1 MSANIERLNGN
12 ILKHIFL
19 FLSFEEFY
27 ANIGRTNKR
36 MNKYCRELKDRCQKI
51 KAFYMPLFSKNI
63 EFPCLSKLEITFSKY
78 CKPKPIKINSQA
90 LKKIKLKFETQSNV
104 MRNIEN
110 YISIDVL
117 DKVKSI
123 KIFIE
128 PSNVTNQDF
137 DWWINSLSKELSM
150 KIKIYA
156 YENQLNKDKLDHFWK
171 DEFTMKIKKVHFSSY
186 IWRRFTP
193 EIFFNIVDLSI
204 SLPNPDSMYLAN
216 FRENQIRKLYIKWIS
231 PFFLENLREFLNK
244 QRMSLKKLTL
254 AGNNEYNKEDLKI
267 IDKIIDDMRSFPKFK
282 RFNGFYLKND
292 KKNREKTDIVILQK
306 NRVWS
311 DKLLIH
317 ILTTLIKKYNRK
329 FDLIYYGKG
338 NDFIKENIKDYNN
351 NQAIMTLVQKPDL
364 INNMISFFL
373 TSNGSFES
381 FNKSIESKLFQ
392 LINNKLC
399 LTETVFNENFDG
411 EICEEYLIRVLISK
425 FRSITI
431 RNAIIHDFSFTTFNL
446 DLRKLDISNIAFLG
460 SSFDSFILWISKIKQ
475 LSELIITNC
484 TNISYNQFYNLLLNI
499 ANHSNIDT
507 LILDIP
513 TQSNDR
519 LSLELIELVKQILIK
534 NYLCLRTIYINL
546 PIRDYQ
552 RHLNNLEI
560 FFVEEICIFKMGD
573 VFRFEFTSLGE
584 FYVKPNSINY
594 FNT

>member
-1 MSANIERLNGN
+1 MKIDKIIFLLPEETRLNPG
-12 ILKHIFL
+12 
-19 FLSFEEFY
+19 
-27 ANIGRTNKR
+27 
-36 MNKYCRELKDRCQKI
+36 Q
-51 KAFYMPLFSKNI
+51 
-63 EFPCLSKLEITFSKY
+63 
-78 CKPKPIKINSQA
+78 
-90 LKKIKLKFETQSNV
+90 
-104 MRNIEN
+104 
-110 YISIDVL
+110 
-117 DKVKSI
+117 
-123 KIFIE
+123 
-128 PSNVTNQDF
+128 
-137 DWWINSLSKELSM
+137 
-150 KIKIYA
+150 
-156 YENQLNKDKLDHFWK
+156 
-171 DEFTMKIKKVHFSSY
+171 FT
-186 IWRRFTP
+186 
-193 EIFFNIVDLSI
+193 NIVDFYITSRKFG
-204 SLPNPDSMYLAN
+204 SMYLAN
-216 FRENQIRKLYIKWIS
+216 FRENQIRKLCITLTPTIS
-231 PFFLENLREFLNK
+231 LKNAREFINK
-244 QRMSLKKLTL
+244 QSMSLKKLSL
-254 AGNNEYNKEDLKI
+254 IYGSRYNQGNLEI
-267 IDKIIDDMRSFPKFK
+267 VDKIIDDLLSFPKFK

-292 KKNREKTDIVILQK
+292 KKNREKTDIVISKKDWLQDD
-306 NRVWS
+306 N
-311 DKLLIH
+311 LLIH
-317 ILTTLIKKYNRK
+317 ILTTLIKKYNRN
-329 FDLIYYGKG
+329 FDLIYYERS
-338 NDFIKENIKDYNN
+338 NDFIIKKNIKDYNN
-351 NQAIMTLVQKPDL
+351 NQAITTLVKKPDL
-364 INNMISFFL
+364 INSILSVIL
-373 TSNGSFES
+373 TSNGSFNS
-381 FNKSIESKLFQ
+381 FNKSIVSKNFQ

-411 EICEEYLIRVLISK
+411 EICEEYLIRILISK
-425 FRSITI
+425 FSSITL